1 MSTVSDQSFLGN
13 SEKTQLNKETVEKFA
28 RNMAA
33 EIVRSLQMET
43 VDLEDFKESQARAL
57 ASHLIETALTEA
69 SKGQN
74 PTSDQQEPR
83 KVDANPRNQ
92 TKPALSQSALPILGS
107 LDYPDAPPSTP
118 ILPELEKS
126 RQSFS
131 RKLKGGLA
139 KEFSPSPPPPT
150 PKEDHEE
157 DERFEDKVEL
167 IEHLMHSLSTE
178 QSGKD
183 QNGRIAEFAEAISR
197 DVMKCVCEE
206 VQIRCNVELLAEKM
220 AKTIVICSL
229 EEARN
234 V

>member
-1 MSTVSDQSFLGN
+1 MSTVSDQGFLGN

-28 RNMAA
+28 RNMAD

-43 VDLEDFKESQARAL
+43 VDLGDFKESQARAL

-74 PTSDQQEPR
+74 PTLDQQESR

-92 TKPALSQSALPILGS
+92 TNPALSQSGLPILGS

-118 ILPELEKS
+118 VLPELEKS

-183 QNGRIAEFAEAISR
+183 ENRRIAEFAEAISR
-197 DVMKCVCEE
+197 DVMSCVREE
-206 VQIRCNVELLAEKM
+206 VEERRVVELLAEKM